1 MCAQVVITPRTPD
14 LEVQVSSIASPNVLS
29 LDKELYSAFSL
40 FTQVYKMCTSDILL
54 GRNLV
59 ID

>member
-54 GRNLV
+54 GVTL
-59 ID
+59 